1 MQTEAVEETQ
11 PADAPAHVD
20 DEKPPEAEAQAEPE
34 GDDEKPDE
42 GEKQTTVVSLGEES
56 PPQEKQPTPS
66 WVKELR
72 KRTRELEREN
82 RELKA
87 RQAAPV
93 TTTAPTLGPK
103 PTLRDHDFDE
113 AKFEAALERWTQ
125 DRAKV
130 ESHKAEQAKAVANA
144 QEKRQQRLM
153 AYAQGAK
160 SLEVDDFED
169 AEAEVLGSF
178 DVTQQEIIL
187 QGASNAS
194 AVVYALGKSPS
205 QAKQLASIKDPIE
218 FAVALGR
225 LESKVTIKKSPS
237 DKTPPPEER
246 IRASGGAAPT
256 DKTLERLEKEAERNG
271 GDRTKIIAYKR
282 SKKG

>member
-11 PADAPAHVD
+11 PTEEPAHVD
-20 DEKPPEAEAQAEPE
+20 DEKPQEVEAQAEAQ
-34 GDDEKPDE
+34 GDKKPDE
-42 GEKQTTVVSLGEES
+42 SEAPKPVVTLGEES

-87 RQAAPV
+87 RQAAP
-93 TTTAPTLGPK
+93 TTTAPVLGPK
-103 PTLRDHDFDE
+103 PTLRDYDFDE
-113 AKFEAALERWTQ
+113 AKFEAALEKWTQ
-125 DRAKV
+125 DKAKA
-130 ESHKAEQAKAVANA
+130 EGHKAEQAKAVASA

-160 SLEVDDFED
+160 ELEVDDFED

-187 QGASNAS
+187 QGAQNAS
-194 AVVYALGKSPS
+194 AVVYALGKHPS
-205 QAKQLASIKDPIE
+205 QAKTLASIKDPIE

-225 LESKVTIKKSPS
+225 LESKVTINKPS
-237 DKTPPPEER
+237 STKPPPPEER
-246 IRASGGAAPT
+246 VRASGGAVPS
-256 DKTLERLEKEAERNG
+256 DKMLERLEKEAERT
-271 GDRTKIIAYKR
+271 GDRTKVIAYKR
-282 SKKG
+282 SKKKG